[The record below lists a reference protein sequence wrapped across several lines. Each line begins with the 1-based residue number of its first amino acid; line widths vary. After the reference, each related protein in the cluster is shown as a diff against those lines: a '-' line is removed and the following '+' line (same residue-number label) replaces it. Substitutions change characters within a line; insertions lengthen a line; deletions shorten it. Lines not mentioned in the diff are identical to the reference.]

1 MDLSKNARAVFAL
14 LFAVTLISC
23 GKPQPAQPSTVVLI
37 VRHAEKASD
46 AEDSPLTEAGAER
59 SRALV
64 RVAEA
69 AGVSAIY
76 TTQFKRNRDTAQPLS
91 EQVKVSVTEL
101 PIKDLQ
107 NPGDYGKTLARD
119 ITEKHAG
126 QTVLVVGHSNT
137 IPLILEALTGRPAP
151 VDHAEY
157 GDLFIVTVPPSGPPG
172 VIKAQYGA
180 AAAQ

>member
-1 MDLSKNARAVFAL
+1 MSKTARVFFAFLLAL
-14 LFAVTLISC
+14 TLVSC
-23 GKPQPAQPSTVVLI
+23 GKPQPAQPSTIVLI

-46 AEDSPLTEAGAER
+46 AEDSPLTEAGVER

-64 RVAEA
+64 GVAEA
-69 AGVSAIY
+69 AGVSVIY

-91 EQVKVSVTEL
+91 ERLKVAVTEL
-101 PIKDLQ
+101 PVRDLQ

-137 IPLILEALTGRPAP
+137 IPLVLEALTGRPAP

-157 GDLFIVTVPPSGPPG
+157 GDLFIVSVPPSGAAG
-172 VIKAQYGA
+172 LIKAQYGA
-180 AAAQ
+180 GAAK

>member
-1 MDLSKNARAVFAL
+1 MSKNLRVIFVLLLSLAL
-14 LFAVTLISC
+14 VSC
-23 GKPQPAQPSTVVLI
+23 SKPQPQPASASTIVLL

-46 AEDSPLTEAGAER
+46 AEASPLTEAGAER
-59 SRALV
+59 SQALV

-76 TTQFKRNRDTAQPLS
+76 STQFKRNRDTAQPIS
-91 EQVKVSVTEL
+91 ERLKIAVTEL

-107 NPGDYGKTLARD
+107 NPADYGKTLARD

-137 IPLILEALTGRPAP
+137 IPLVLEALTGQPPLA
-151 VDHAEY
+151 DHAEY
-157 GDLFIVTVPPSGPPG
+157 SDLFIVTIPPSGAARL
-172 VIKAQYGA
+172 IKAQYGA
-180 AAAQ
+180 AVAK

>member
-1 MDLSKNARAVFAL
+1 MDLSKHARVVFAL
-14 LFAVTLISC
+14 LLALTLVSC
-23 GKPQPAQPSTVVLI
+23 GKPQPAQPSTIVLI

-46 AEDSPLTEAGAER
+46 AEDSPLTEVGVER
-59 SRALV
+59 SQALV

-76 TTQFKRNRDTAQPLS
+76 TTQFRRNHDTARPLA
-91 EQVKVSVTEL
+91 ERLGVAVTEL

-157 GDLFIVTVPPSGPPG
+157 GDLFIVTVPPSGSPG
-172 VIKAQYGA
+172 LIKAQYGA
-180 AAAQ
+180 SAAK

>member
-1 MDLSKNARAVFAL
+1 MRKSFVWIFVLLLAL
-14 LFAVTLISC
+14 FSC
-23 GKPQPAQPSTVVLI
+23 SKPQPAQPSTIVLL

-59 SRALV
+59 AQALV
-64 RVAEA
+64 RVAEG

-76 TTQFKRNRDTAQPLS
+76 STQFRRNRDTAQPLS
-91 EQVKVSVTEL
+91 DRLKLAVTEL
-101 PIKDLQ
+101 PIPDLQ

-137 IPLILEALTGRPAP
+137 IPLVLEALTNQPSP
-151 VDHAEY
+151 VKGAEY
-157 GDLFIVTVPPSGPPG
+157 GDLFIVTVPPSGAAR
-172 VIKAQYGA
+172 VIRAQYGA
-180 AAAQ
+180 GGAN

>member
-1 MDLSKNARAVFAL
+1 MSKNARAVFAL
-14 LFAVTLISC
+14 LFALTLVSC
-23 GKPQPAQPSTVVLI
+23 GKPQPAQPSTIVLI
-37 VRHAEKASD
+37 VRHAEKASE
-46 AEDSPLTEAGAER
+46 AEDSTLTEAGAER
-59 SRALV
+59 SQALV
-64 RVAEA
+64 RVAEG

-76 TTQFKRNRDTAQPLS
+76 TTQFRRNRDTAQPLS
-91 EQVKVSVTEL
+91 ERLKLPVTEF

-137 IPLILEALTGRPAP
+137 VPLILEALTGQPAP

-157 GDLFIVTVPPSGPPG
+157 SDLFIVTVPPSGAAK

-180 AAAQ
+180 AVAK